1 MESNKYCV
9 IMAGGTGTRFWPLS
23 TRSKPKQFLDIL
35 DTGRTLLQQTFDRMT
50 RICPAENVFIVTNE
64 IYNEVVANQLPE
76 LKPHQ
81 ILLEPDKKNTAPCI
95 AYANYKIEQINPD
108 ANIVVSPSDHL
119 IQKEDEFVRVVNE
132 GMEFTS
138 NHDALL
144 TLGIKPH
151 RPETGYGY
159 IQRDNKEK
167 GTQNKNIFKVK
178 TFTEKPNYDLARK
191 FFDSGEYYWNSGIF
205 IWSLKSIMKS
215 FTKYLPEI
223 DNLFKNGRG
232 IYHTPDEQDFISKVY
247 FESKSISI
255 DYGIMEKSENVF
267 VYTSDFGWADL
278 GTWGSLQ
285 EFLDTDD
292 RGNSVRGDKVMLYD
306 VEDSIVHFPGD
317 KLVVIKGL
325 KDYIVVESDNKLLI
339 YNKKDEQEIKEV
351 VEEIKN
357 NQGDQ
362 YV

>member
-1 MESNKYCV
+1 MKSNKYCV

-23 TRSKPKQFLDIL
+23 TRNKPKQFLDIL
-35 DTGRTLLQQTFDRMT
+35 GTGRTLLQQTFDRMI
-50 RICPAENVFIVTNE
+50 RICPVEHVFIVTNE
-64 IYNEVVANQLPE
+64 IYREVVADQLPE

-81 ILLEPDKKNTAPCI
+81 ILLEPAKKNTAPCI
-95 AYANYKIEQINPD
+95 AYANYKIEQLNAD
-108 ANIVVSPSDHL
+108 ANVVVSPSDHL

-132 GMEFTS
+132 GMEFTGR
-138 NHDALL
+138 HDALL

-159 IQRDNKEK
+159 IQRDSKEE
-167 GTQNKNIFKVK
+167 GEENQNIFKVK

-191 FFDSGEYYWNSGIF
+191 FYESGEYYWNSGIF
-205 IWSLKSIMKS
+205 IWSLKSIMKA
-215 FTKYLPEI
+215 FTKYLPDI
-223 DNLFKNGRG
+223 DSLFKDGRG
-232 IYHTPDEQDFISKVY
+232 LYHTREEQEFISKVY

-285 EFLDTDD
+285 EFLDTDEK
-292 RGNSVRGDKVMLYD
+292 GNSVRGDNVMLYD
-306 VEDSIVHFPGD
+306 VEDSIVHFPGE

-325 KDYIVVESDNKLLI
+325 KDYIVVESENKLLI

-351 VEEIKN
+351 VEEIKRSK
-357 NQGDQ
+357 GDE